1 MSKFKQVYPQKFRKE
16 WLKVFALSKWPCE
29 IPTDSPKVQCDILA
43 KCSDFK
49 NYDEII
55 DEF

>member
-1 MSKFKQVYPQKFRKE
+1 MYPQKFRKE